1 MERNEGSEPMV
12 VYPLRV
18 RVDQKDDLDY
28 LETLGYKPAQLIRIG
43 IDREIEKAKAKEEL
57 YKKAS

>member
-1 MERNEGSEPMV
+1 MV

-18 RVDQKDDLDY
+18 RVDQKEDLEL
-28 LETLGYKPAQLIRIG
+28 LEKNGYNPAQLIRIG

-57 YKKAS
+57 YKSAS